1 MSVRA
6 TRPRSRR
13 GRHPLPG
20 ELDPVAESSEEV
32 DATNGSFETSPELLL
47 QEHLGPGL
55 QGPRNWTKEDCDVG
69 SHGVLP
75 LSLEEQCEPEVE
87 DHQALQE
94 APLGTGPA
102 EISAAN
108 VYETLQCRLSS
119 LEAIVA
125 AWRHRSLS
133 VQKPVEAEDRD
144 QGALGSFGGEEEASG
159 PGRQEAACL
168 IERNAWLRQALSS
181 REEELACTQASLQDA
196 QAEKQT
202 LQRQSQEPAQ
212 ILRSLQLEQS
222 RETEVQELEDSLMQL
237 EASPPPSI
245 LGAGHRNSN
254 SSSSGAER
262 RPWAPQDSPMA
273 HPLLQRLRSDSSTQS
288 FGCLSTQHPAPEM
301 YLLED
306 QMGQLQGNIEK
317 LKCFNRLLL
326 AVLQGYKGRCESLSI
341 KLGKREAEATALC
354 LALQYSEDCEEVYEV
369 MLALKTAGLGTGVE
383 ATKGALQAAEKEAS
397 RLLAKKDTAVDI
409 ETPQPSPEGRSV
421 DKPTPEG
428 LAARL
433 HAYVQ
438 HLRER
443 WALVKIPP
451 ALGPATAPKPT
462 MPHAEAT
469 VQAILEIQPGPALPQ
484 LEKSQIQ
491 QDLSATR
498 DSLADL
504 VLRLQLAQ
512 REKRG
517 LELREAAL
525 RAQGP
530 AHRLLLQQ
538 LRWERAHLTGDGS
551 SGGSSEDPSSDEE
564 AGEDRLQHYQ
574 VPPALL
580 GGQMD
585 KVWDSENVSQE
596 LSASLARAVDLRAQL
611 QSLRRQLEQVA
622 QKGRSRGAQSAELN
636 RELCK
641 AHSALALAFRGAH
654 RKQEEQ
660 RRKLEQ
666 QMARMQA
673 QQAEELAV
681 LMATA
686 RALGKP
692 GAPQSAQTFL

>member
-1 MSVRA
+1 M
-6 TRPRSRR
+6 
-13 GRHPLPG
+13 
-20 ELDPVAESSEEV
+20 
-32 DATNGSFETSPELLL
+32 ETKPELL

-55 QGPRNWTKEDCDVG
+55 QGPRNWNKEDCDVG

-75 LSLEEQCEPEVE
+75 LSPEERCKPEVE
-87 DHQALQE
+87 AHQAPKE
-94 APLGTGPA
+94 APQDAGPA
-102 EISAAN
+102 EISAPN

-125 AWRHRSLS
+125 AWRHHSLNFP
-133 VQKPVEAEDRD
+133 KPVEAEDRD
-144 QGALGSFGGEEEASG
+144 QGAPGSFGGEEEATG

-168 IERNAWLRQALSS
+168 IERNAWLRQALGS
-181 REEELACTQASLQDA
+181 REDELACTQASLQDA
-196 QAEKQT
+196 QAEKQS
-202 LQRQSQEPAQ
+202 LQRQ
-212 ILRSLQLEQS
+212 
-222 RETEVQELEDSLMQL
+222 VQELEDSLMQL
-237 EASPPPSI
+237 EAAPPPSI
-245 LGAGHRNSN
+245 LRAGSRNSN
-254 SSSSGAER
+254 SSGSGAER

-306 QMGQLQGNIEK
+306 QMGQLQGSIEK

-326 AVLQGYKGRCESLSI
+326 AVLQGYKCRCESLSI
-341 KLGKREAEATALC
+341 KLSKREAEATALR

-383 ATKGALQAAEKEAS
+383 ATKGDLQAAEEEAS
-397 RLLAKKDTAVDI
+397 RLLVKKEAAMDV
-409 ETPQPSPEGRSV
+409 ETPQHSPEGGSV
-421 DKPTPEG
+421 DKPTPEE
-428 LAARL
+428 LAAQL
-433 HAYVQ
+433 HGYLQ

-491 QDLSATR
+491 QDLAATR

-538 LRWERAHLTGDGS
+538 LRWERAHLMGDGS
-551 SGGSSEDPSSDEE
+551 SGGSSEDPSSEE
-564 AGEDRLQHYQ
+564 EVGEDRQQHYQ
-574 VPPALL
+574 GPPALL
-580 GGQMD
+580 GGQMG

-622 QKGRSRGAQSAELN
+622 QKGRTRGAQSAELN

-660 RRKLEQ
+660 LRKLEQ
-666 QMARMQA
+666 QVARMQA

-681 LMATA
+681 LTATA